1 MANSTNVT
9 PKAKAILDEIL
20 DHLKDSDEP
29 TESHLPQEIFD
40 LDKAT
45 LLAVIYRLVARVKD

>member
-1 MANSTNVT
+1 MTNSTNVT
-9 PKAKAILDEIL
+9 PKAKKILDDIL
-20 DHLKDSDEP
+20 EELKDSDEP

-45 LLAVIYRLVARVKD
+45 LLAIVYRLVARVRD

>member
-9 PKAKAILDEIL
+9 PKAKKVLDDILAD
-20 DHLKDSDEP
+20 LKASDEP

-40 LDKAT
+40 QDKAT
-45 LLAVIYRLVARVKD
+45 LLAIIYRLVARVRD

>member
-9 PKAKAILDEIL
+9 PKAKAVLDDILEDI
-20 DHLKDSDEP
+20 KASDEP

-45 LLAVIYRLVARVKD
+45 LLAVIYRLVARVRD